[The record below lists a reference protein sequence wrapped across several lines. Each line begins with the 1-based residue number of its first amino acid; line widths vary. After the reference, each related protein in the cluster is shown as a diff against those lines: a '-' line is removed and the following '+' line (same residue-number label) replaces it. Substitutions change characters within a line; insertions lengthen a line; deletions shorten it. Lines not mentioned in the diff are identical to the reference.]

1 MKNQSLLSNTELE
14 EIQQRLSKE
23 HEEVANRL
31 RELEPQDPFVD
42 PEHANDNASN
52 DQDASEEEGH
62 DRINA
67 QIEELKARQKD
78 IQKALSNIDNGSYGI
93 CEVTGQKIPKERL
106 LVFPT
111 ATTIVLTESSDIQ

>member
-1 MKNQSLLSNTELE
+1 MKNQSLLSNAELE
-14 EIQQRLSKE
+14 ETQQKLAIER
-23 HEEVANRL
+23 EEVGNRL
-31 RELEPQDPFVD
+31 AELKPQDPFED

-62 DRINA
+62 DRIKA
-67 QIEELKARQKD
+67 QIEELEERYAD
-78 IQKALSNIDNGSYGI
+78 IEKALRKIKDGSYGI

-111 ATTIVLTESSDIQ
+111 ATTIVLPE

>member
-1 MKNQSLLSNTELE
+1 MKNQSVLSNTELE
-14 EIQQRLSKE
+14 EIQQKLVTEQKEVSQRL
-23 HEEVANRL
+23 A
-31 RELEPQDPFVD
+31 ELKPQDPFMD

-67 QIEELKARQKD
+67 QIEELEARRAD
-78 IQKALSNIDNGSYGI
+78 IEKALGKIEDGSYGI
-93 CEVTGQKIPKERL
+93 CEVTGQNIPKERL

-111 ATTIVLTESSDIQ
+111 ATTIVLPE